1 MAINKEKNCS
11 LQITISKEEKEQ
23 LETIVKAYNK
33 EGVKVSK
40 SDIMRVALKGYVKI
54 LVAHGEAL
62 EQAEEPHKGEKD
74 A

>member
-1 MAINKEKNCS
+1 MAIDKKKNCS
-11 LQITISKEEKEQ
+11 LQITISHEEKEQ
-23 LETIVKAYNK
+23 LETIVKSYRK

-62 EQAEEPHKGEKD
+62 EEEEPQKENKD